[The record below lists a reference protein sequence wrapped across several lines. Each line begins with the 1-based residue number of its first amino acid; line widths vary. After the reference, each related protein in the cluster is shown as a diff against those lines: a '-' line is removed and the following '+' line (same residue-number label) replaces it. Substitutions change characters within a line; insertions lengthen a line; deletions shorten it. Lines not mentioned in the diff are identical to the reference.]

1 MADRT
6 LQSETLYRRKPSGRY
21 YPAAERIPEEPMS
34 WPPGDYLVHVEPNR
48 CNRHPVNP
56 SQAEVAAA
64 ATVHEDAVARAV
76 LARMAEGSYS
86 PMDLAQA
93 ASEAQ
98 VAACDAADPAR
109 GEGGR

>member
-48 CNRHPVNP
+48 CNRRPVNP

-64 ATVHEDAVARAV
+64 ATVHAARCLLREV
-76 LARMAEGSYS
+76 PGRL
-86 PMDLAQA
+86 L
-93 ASEAQ
+93 SEAL
-98 VAACDAADPAR
+98 ADASREDSL
-109 GEGGR
+109 GLGRHPLHRP

>member
-48 CNRHPVNP
+48 CNRRPVNP
-56 SQAEVAAA
+56 SQAASFGVSVYCKPNL
-64 ATVHEDAVARAV
+64 TVLKEYPTPV
-76 LARMAEGSYS
+76 
-86 PMDLAQA
+86 
-93 ASEAQ
+93 
-98 VAACDAADPAR
+98 
-109 GEGGR
+109 